1 MSRSFG
7 RLSWTAYYS
16 STFNGI
22 RFDASTGL
30 PQIVR
35 ISDRSTVSNDV
46 FFTINRALA
55 LSLQHDYS
63 SQGAANENTLFF
75 RVIYRF

>member
-1 MSRSFG
+1 VSRAFG
-7 RLSWTAYYS
+7 PLSWTAYYS

-35 ISDRSTVSNDV
+35 ISDRSTISND
-46 FFTINRALA
+46 FFFSITRALA

-63 SQGAANENTLFF
+63 SQGADVENTLFF